1 MKNKKK
7 KGQVTVILGAAM
19 LCAMT
24 GCGKAGGNAEGQAE
38 DIIRIENEAGGEE
51 NSGSGQSQPEQGE
64 NHEESTGLGNGQENG
79 TGENARPENEQK
91 ADSVWVEEPAS
102 DGGTGMK
109 EIESETELNGTVQSI
124 GEGSIVVSRIHTYV
138 EENGSSAAVEMA
150 EASGGDELI
159 TVYFSENTQFIV
171 RTVKNGGVNGDS
183 DAENRDGTASDI
195 EENKTVLLT
204 GGYEGE
210 NFRAEQVIIYHF
222 V

>member
-38 DIIRIENEAGGEE
+38 DIIRIENEAGGE
-51 NSGSGQSQPEQGE
+51 NSGSGQSQPEQE
-64 NHEESTGLGNGQENG
+64 DG
-79 TGENARPENEQK
+79 TGENASPENEQK

-138 EENGSSAAVEMA
+138 DENNSSAAVEMA

>member
-51 NSGSGQSQPEQGE
+51 NGGDGQSQAEQE
-64 NHEESTGLGNGQENG
+64 DG
-79 TGENARPENEQK
+79 TGESVSPENEQK

-102 DGGTGMK
+102 DGNTGMK

-124 GEGSIVVSRIHTYV
+124 GEGSIVVSKIHTYV
-138 EENGSSAAVEMA
+138 DENNGSAAVEMA

-183 DAENRDGTASDI
+183 DAENREGTASDI